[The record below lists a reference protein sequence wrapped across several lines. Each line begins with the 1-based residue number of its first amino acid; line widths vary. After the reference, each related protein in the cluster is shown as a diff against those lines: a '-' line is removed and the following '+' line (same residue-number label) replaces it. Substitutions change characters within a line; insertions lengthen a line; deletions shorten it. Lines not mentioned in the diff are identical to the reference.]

1 MKKRNDQKVIVKR
14 AVLVFILM
22 FLVLLAA
29 LAFFTRSIVMRERL
43 KASYTA
49 EATVANV
56 EAQLNR
62 YLAESELLKSI
73 VCLCVIKKQ

>member
-1 MKKRNDQKVIVKR
+1 MKKRNDQNVIVKR

-29 LAFFTRSIVMRERL
+29 LAFFTRSIVMREQL

-49 EATVANV
+49 ETTIAKWRPSSTATW
-56 EAQLNR
+56 R
-62 YLAESELLKSI
+62 SPS
-73 VCLCVIKKQ
+73 C